1 MSACQWLLPLTFA
14 LLTASQ
20 ASQAQGLVFGIV
32 AKSRSDVN
40 FQEVQAGCQ
49 QAAEKRGDRCEL
61 LGPEGSANARQQY
74 QALDQALNSGSY
86 AAIGLSVTR
95 AEVLAKLASRATIP
109 LITFDSPFPDDL
121 KYLSKAYVGPD
132 NEDIG
137 RVLGELVQK
146 HHPQGGELC
155 IMSAASDTNLDR
167 RVLGL
172 RRQLSNTPSMQP
184 EQRLRGENGWNE
196 SLRCPWDNNDD
207 PERTMGQLKTSL
219 QDQSTTAFVSVG
231 AWPIIDPDAYRKV
244 VTPYRQQLVSRTIV
258 ITAGMTTP
266 QQRQLVND
274 GLITELVHIDFRTMG
289 QQLYQLMQTSVTSP
303 ENLRNLI
310 TPVNIV
316 HPL

>member
-1 MSACQWLLPLTFA
+1 MPVNQWLLPLLLI
-14 LLTASQ
+14 LLTSSQ
-20 ASQAQGLVFGIV
+20 TIHAQGLVFGVV
-32 AKSRSDVN
+32 AKSRSDAN

-74 QALDQALNSGSY
+74 QALDQALSSGHY

-95 AEVLAKLASRATIP
+95 AEVLAKLASRASIP
-109 LITFDSPFPDDL
+109 LITFDSPFPEDL
-121 KYLSKAYVGPD
+121 QYLSKAYVGPD

-155 IMSAASDTNLDR
+155 IMSAARDINLDKR
-167 RVLGL
+167 ILGL
-172 RRQLSNTPSMQP
+172 RRQLSDNPALQ
-184 EQRLRGENGWNE
+184 EGQRLRDNNNWHE

-219 QDQSTTAFVSVG
+219 QDQSTTVFVSVG
-231 AWPIIDPDAYRKV
+231 SWPIIDPPTYRKV
-244 VTPYRQQLVSRTIV
+244 VTPYRQQLVSRSIV

-266 QQRQLVND
+266 QQRRLVND
-274 GLITELVHIDFRTMG
+274 GLITELVHIDFHTMG